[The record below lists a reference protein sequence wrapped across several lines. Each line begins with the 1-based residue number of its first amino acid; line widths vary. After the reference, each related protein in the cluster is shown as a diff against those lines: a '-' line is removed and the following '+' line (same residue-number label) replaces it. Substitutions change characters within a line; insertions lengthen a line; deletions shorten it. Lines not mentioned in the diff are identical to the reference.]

1 VSGRTGGHSRPRAGG
16 LVRAALAV
24 AVVLALGLFPV
35 VREAIGASTYL
46 LVFLYF
52 VFFWVTQA
60 TSWNIFSG
68 YAGYLNFGQNAFYGI
83 GVYCTALLIEHW
95 ETPLLVI
102 LPVAAVA
109 GCVASL
115 LAGLL
120 VFRLRSL
127 EGEIFALFTLAL
139 GLGLGLVASNVS
151 AIDGGQG
158 IVLPDVSYP
167 QWLGSTNEMLYTL
180 GLGLAVVAVVSARV
194 IQRSRM
200 GYGLAGIRDD
210 ERVARTLGV
219 PVFRYKLTAFAIG
232 GALSAASGALQA
244 VLISFITPTAAFG
257 PQVPMFVILMSFI
270 GGRRRW
276 AGPVVGAVLIY
287 TLSDRLTSVGLTEA
301 SNLVIGALL
310 IAVVVGL
317 RSGIVDRL
325 VERWR
330 VALVTASAV
339 VIVLVTMGRAGVI
352 GLMLGAMLGALAPLL
367 LPKALFDKVRL
378 TRRGRK
384 VEGPDEV
391 AEVQAH
397 DHVAEASGALT
408 KGRSR

>member
-1 VSGRTGGHSRPRAGG
+1 MRSGAGG
-16 LVRAALAV
+16 RIAIGGWRGIRTVLVAAGLV
-24 AVVLALGLFPV
+24 ALGIFPF
-35 VREAIGASTYL
+35 VREDIGASSYM

-52 VFFWVTQA
+52 IFFWVTQA

-83 GVYCTALLIEHW
+83 GVYCTALLIEHRD
-95 ETPLLVI
+95 TALLIVLPL
-102 LPVAAVA
+102 AAVA
-109 GCVASL
+109 GAVASI

-167 QWLGSTNEMLYTL
+167 EWLGSTNEMLYTL
-180 GLGLAVVAVVSARV
+180 AFVLAVVAVVAARV

-219 PVFRYKLTAFAIG
+219 PVFRYKITAFAIG
-232 GALSAASGALQA
+232 GALAAASGALQA

-270 GGRRRW
+270 GGRRHW
-276 AGPVVGAVLIY
+276 AGPVAGAVLIS

-325 VERWR
+325 VTRWR
-330 VALVTASAV
+330 VALAAAAV
-339 VIVLVTMGRAGVI
+339 VVVVLVALGRAGVI
-352 GLMLGAMLGALAPLL
+352 GLLLGAMLGGLVPLL
-367 LPKALFDKVRL
+367 VPEAIYTRYA
-378 TRRGRK
+378 TRRRRTSDT
-384 VEGPDEV
+384 PDEG
-391 AEVQAH
+391 AAGQG
-397 DHVAEASGALT
+397 SGDRTSHALIT
-408 KGRSR
+408 KGGPS

>member
-1 VSGRTGGHSRPRAGG
+1 VGTA
-16 LVRAALAV
+16 LVVIGVAALAV
-24 AVVLALGLFPV
+24 FPL
-35 VREAIGASTYL
+35 VREAIGASTYM

-52 VFFWVTQA
+52 IFFWVTQA

-102 LPVAAVA
+102 LPLAAVA
-109 GCVASL
+109 GCVASV

-120 VFRLRSL
+120 VFRLRAL
-127 EGEIFALFTLAL
+127 EGEIFVLFTLAL

-167 QWLGSTNEMLYTL
+167 EWLGSTNEMLYTL
-180 GLGLAVVAVVSARV
+180 GLALAVVAVLTART

-210 ERVARTLGV
+210 EPVARTLGV
-219 PVFRYKLTAFAIG
+219 PVFRYKLTAFGIG
-232 GALSAASGALQA
+232 GALSATSGALQA

-276 AGPVVGAVLIY
+276 AGPVVGALLIS

-301 SNLVIGALL
+301 SNLVIGVLL

-330 VALVTASAV
+330 VAVVAAAV
-339 VIVLVTMGRAGVI
+339 VVVALVAMGRVGVI
-352 GLMLGAMLGALAPLL
+352 GLLLGAMLGALAPLL
-367 LPKALFDKVRL
+367 LPTSLIHRVDV
-378 TRRGRK
+378 TRRRQRDDA
-384 VEGPDEV
+384 PD
-391 AEVQAH
+391 
-397 DHVAEASGALT
+397 DGGEAQVTTPDPGAPRALIT